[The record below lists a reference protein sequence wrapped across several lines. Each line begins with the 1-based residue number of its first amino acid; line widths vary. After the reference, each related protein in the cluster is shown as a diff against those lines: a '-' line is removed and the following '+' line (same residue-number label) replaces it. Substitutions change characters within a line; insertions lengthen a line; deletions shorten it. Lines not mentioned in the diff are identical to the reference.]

1 MSIDDRE
8 IRDRIRQNDVT
19 IGRSYL
25 EVDFM
30 EWFSDNEIPFGY
42 EAFTIP
48 SVVGPNKDEWDTMVD
63 AIQAVGEMEFGRYD
77 MLTEGT
83 RWDDVRPAELQGM
96 WQEIYD
102 KHRLM
107 DEVVSVEVS
116 RSLSGFSKRM
126 LLPDFAVYRDAGTK
140 IAGEGF
146 DWSSWDAIV
155 EVSGLWG
162 VGLPGESSESD
173 WWDWYRVSAVAFK
186 EFAYKLLGLWD
197 DVYYVVPNQPYI
209 EGISDGIP
217 RPLRND
223 DHYII
228 FNTTQATPDL
238 EELYDALGLSEE
250 TVKEFDN
257 LISPKIGLVS
267 YDRDLDSGII
277 RERRYDYD
285 GLNMGSVINDE
296 KAVIVDEGWIVYH
309 GDMGEVYFNDDG
321 AFVRESQWRNTNMK
335 MLEEYA
341 TDIASKLDDN
351 GIIENMS
358 EIEDGR

>member
-1 MSIDDRE
+1 MSVDDKK

-19 IGRSYL
+19 VARSYL

-42 EAFTIP
+42 EAFVIP
-48 SVVGPNKDEWDTMVD
+48 SVVGPSKDEWDTMVD
-63 AIQAVGEMEFGRYD
+63 AIQAVGETDFGRYD
-77 MLTEGT
+77 DLTEGT
-83 RWDDVRPAELQGM
+83 RWDDMRPAELQAI
-96 WQEIYD
+96 WQDIYD

-107 DEVVSVEVS
+107 DEVVSVEVR

-126 LLPDFAVYRDAGTK
+126 LLPDFAIYKDAGTK

-186 EFAYKLLGLWD
+186 ELAYRLLGLWD
-197 DVYYVVPNQPYI
+197 DVYYAVPNQPYI
-209 EGISDGIP
+209 EGVTDGIP
-217 RPLRND
+217 KPLRND

-228 FNTTQATPDL
+228 FNTTKASPDL
-238 EELYDALGLSEE
+238 DYLYDALGISGD
-250 TVKEFDN
+250 TVKGFDN
-257 LISPKIGLVS
+257 LMSPQIELVS
-267 YDRDLDSGII
+267 YDRGLNSGVIE
-277 RERRYDYD
+277 RRRYDYD
-285 GLNMGSVINDE
+285 SLNMGNVVNDE
-296 KAVIVDEGWIVYH
+296 NAVIVDEGWVVYH
-309 GDMGEVYFNDDG
+309 GDMGEVYFNDEG

-335 MLEEYA
+335 MLEEYV
-341 TDIASKLDDN
+341 TDVASRLYDN
-351 GIIENMS
+351 GIIDNMS
-358 EIEDGR
+358 EEENG